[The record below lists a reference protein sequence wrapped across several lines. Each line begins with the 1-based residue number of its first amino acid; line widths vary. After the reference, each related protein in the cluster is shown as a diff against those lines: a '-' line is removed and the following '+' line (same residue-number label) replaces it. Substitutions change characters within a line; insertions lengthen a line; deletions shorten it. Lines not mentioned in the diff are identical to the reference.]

1 MFYLTKVVEYKM
13 CVCVI
18 CTVDSDSCETLSDN
32 VGSLPSTVV
41 PMATFTPDP
50 SPASVSEDS
59 QPRVEVPEP
68 CNDIGN
74 LLNSTNPSRKSA
86 APWITC
92 QMLENIPCYFSMLH
106 HLILSHEHFPHGC
119 YHKFNT
125 SWLEKYSWLRYSPSL
140 DAVFC
145 GACALLLHKDKQ
157 KDKGVLVKLI
167 GLFQTG

>member
-13 CVCVI
+13 CICVI

-74 LLNSTNPSRKSA
+74 LLNSTKSIMEICSTLDNLPNARK
-86 APWITC
+86 
-92 QMLENIPCYFSMLH
+92 YSMLFQH
-106 HLILSHEHFPHGC
+106 ASPPDTLSRTFSHGC
-119 YHKFNT
+119 YRKFNT

-145 GACALLLHKDKQ
+145 GACVLLLHKDK
-157 KDKGVLVKLI
+157 
-167 GLFQTG
+167 